1 MAKKGSSVQTSP
13 GPKKSA
19 TERNGKGDM
28 TSTPIGG
35 NVSAD
40 KTGANRRGR

>member
-1 MAKKGSSVQTSP
+1 MAKHGVQTSAA
-13 GPKKSA
+13 PKKSA

-35 NVSAD
+35 SVVAD
-40 KTGANRRGR
+40 RTGANRRGKR